1 MRHPSGVAE
10 SPRLREGDMALFFG
24 RPWFASGVRGDLP
37 SGSGRSRSAGM
48 YRVTQLQR
56 REACN
61 ERGKIERGRCRSN
74 EAGEDLDGKFS
85 PPRNLASVLS
95 TRLWR

>member
-1 MRHPSGVAE
+1 MRHPSGVAG
-10 SPRLREGDMALFFG
+10 SPRLRLRDMAFFFG
-24 RPWFASGVRGDLP
+24 RPWFASGVRGGLP

-61 ERGKIERGRCRSN
+61 ERGNIERGRCRS
-74 EAGEDLDGKFS
+74 GGSLHDGI
-85 PPRNLASVLS
+85 NLGDDVGFVHG
-95 TRLWR
+95 W